1 MDRRILK
8 TQKAIIGAFI
18 QLLAEKEFEDITIN
32 EIADRADVSRGTVY
46 LHYIDKFDLL
56 DKCIDIY
63 FKKLFESC
71 MTLNGTT
78 LLLSKSFMIRT
89 FEYLEEHAFI
99 YTTLLVNKGIPT
111 FRNLMMDVILGNLSE
126 VVDASSIK
134 RDINK
139 EVTLQF
145 LASAIVGLIEWW
157 IIKSI
162 PIPAKDIAE
171 QLWSLLER
179 FQVIPHLPDSN

>member
-8 TQKAIIGAFI
+8 TQKVIIGAFI
-18 QLLAEKEFEDITIN
+18 ELLSEKEFEDITIS

-71 MTLNGTT
+71 MTLDGTA
-78 LLLSKSFMIRT
+78 LLLSKTIMIRT
-89 FEYLEEHAFI
+89 FEYLEQHALI
-99 YTTLLVNKGIPT
+99 YTTLLVNKGIPA
-111 FRNLMMDVILGNLSE
+111 FRNLMMNVILGNLSE
-126 VVDASSIK
+126 LIDVSSIK
-134 RDINK
+134 QDMNK
-139 EVTLQF
+139 EVMLQF
-145 LASAIVGLIEWW
+145 LASAIVGLLEWW
-157 IIKSI
+157 IIQSI

-179 FQVIPHLPDSN
+179 IQVMPHLPDSN